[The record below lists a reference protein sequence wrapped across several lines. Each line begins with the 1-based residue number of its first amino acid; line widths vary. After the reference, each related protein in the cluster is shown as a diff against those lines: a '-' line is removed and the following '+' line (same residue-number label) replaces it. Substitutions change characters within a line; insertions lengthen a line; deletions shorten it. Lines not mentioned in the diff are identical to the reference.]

1 MVLGQWTE
9 PNNSGGDEDCS
20 MMFWWWHESKGK
32 WADQKC
38 SGNTVFG
45 RKIVPFCERDIGM
58 RPEYFPLTNKWEYT
72 KYKCVK
78 YFVLVT
84 ISTVLVF

>member
-1 MVLGQWTE
+1 MALGQWTE

-38 SGNTVFG
+38 SGKTVFG
-45 RKIVPFCERDIGM
+45 RKILPFCERDIGM
-58 RPEYFPLTNKWEYT
+58 TPKYCLLTSLWEYT
-72 KYKCVK
+72 KQSKCVN
-78 YFVLVT
+78 FL
-84 ISTVLVF
+84 F

>member
-9 PNNSGGDEDCS
+9 PNNSGGNEDCS

-38 SGNTVFG
+38 SGKTVFG

-58 RPEYFPLTNKWEYT
+58 NPKYCQLTSLWEYT
-72 KYKCVK
+72 KYNFSVN
-78 YFVLVT
+78 V
-84 ISTVLVF
+84 

>member
-38 SGNTVFG
+38 SGKTVFG

-58 RPEYFPLTNKWEYT
+58 NPKYCQLTSLWEYT
-72 KYKCVK
+72 KYN
-78 YFVLVT
+78 F
-84 ISTVLVF
+84 IS